1 MEALVQEKL
10 NDIMRAKYRKNM
22 KQYRESHREYYN
34 IKSNDYYQLNK
45 ERLAEQ
51 RKLKYKKTALA
62 EKQQKVQDGE
72 L

>member
-1 MEALVQEKL
+1 
-10 NDIMRAKYRKNM
+10 M